1 MGQIAKIN
9 EIEIWWE
16 DYGDKSNP
24 SVLLIMGANANC
36 MQWPQA
42 LIDKLVEDT
51 MPSFVGP
58 KILPIENDD
67 ILWLQQFT
75 GVHKGR
81 MCTIMGG
88 RRNKKTRKMRGGL
101 TTIADKH
108 NLYFTNN

>member
-1 MGQIAKIN
+1 
-9 EIEIWWE
+9 
-16 DYGDKSNP
+16 
-24 SVLLIMGANANC
+24 
-36 MQWPQA
+36 
-42 LIDKLVEDT
+42 

-88 RRNKKTRKMRGGL
+88 RRKKKTRRRKRRGGGHIGVL
-101 TTIADKH
+101 
-108 NLYFTNN
+108 